1 MFGSP
6 EIFSHSCCGVF
17 FLIAFR
23 SKPGVSFRFFLCLN
37 KALAEAN
44 RFMHRFESPEAT
56 FA

>member
-6 EIFSHSCCGVF
+6 EIFPTPAVEYF

-23 SKPGVSFRFFLCLN
+23 SKPGVPFRFFLCLN

-44 RFMHRFESPEAT
+44 RCGVLC
-56 FA
+56 